1 MSIEPSHGPDN
12 TAVSRQAI
20 DRPFASQKQMR
31 AEPFKVMYVI
41 SDLSVGGAE
50 MMLYKLLAET
60 DRARFEPVVVSLMES
75 NGALRSRVEA
85 LGVEVH
91 TVGVR
96 PKLPTPLDFLR
107 LVRLTRRLRPD
118 LVVGWMYHSCL
129 AVQLASLFTSRR
141 AATLWSIH
149 YSVSSLA
156 EEKRRTAAVIK
167 ACAALSRMPGRIIF
181 VSRDGQTKHG
191 PLGFDTGKSCVIPN
205 GVDARTFAPSREARA
220 SVRAELGLRDDALL
234 VAMVGRS
241 HPMKDHENFLRAAS
255 LLSESHPEA
264 HFMLV
269 GRGVDGDN
277 AALRGLIERL
287 GLAGRTHLLGERH
300 DVPRLTAALDLFS
313 LSSSYGESFPNVIG
327 DAMACAVPCVV
338 TDVGDAAWIV
348 GDTGRVV
355 RPRDSRAL
363 ADAWAELIELG
374 AEGRASLGRAALA
387 RACELFP
394 VQAVVRRYES
404 LYETVL
410 AERETAA
417 PRVRAS
423 AVSGRAFEYHVTD
436 APLTADYRPDCQ
448 GD

>member
-1 MSIEPSHGPDN
+1 MSTEPSKGPYN
-12 TAVSRQAI
+12 KAGSPRTAGRTH
-20 DRPFASQKQMR
+20 ASQEQVR
-31 AEPFKVMYVI
+31 AEPYKIMYVI

-60 DRARFEPVVVSLMES
+60 DRARFEPVVVSLMECE
-75 NGALRSRVEA
+75 GALRERIES

-96 PKLPTPLDFLR
+96 PKLPTPLDLLR

-129 AVQLASLFTSRR
+129 AVQLASLFS
-141 AATLWSIH
+141 AARVPILWSIH
-149 YSVSSLA
+149 YAVSSLA
-156 EEKRRTAAVIK
+156 EEKRRTADVIR
-167 ACAALSRMPGRIIF
+167 ACAMLSRLPGRIIF
-181 VSRDGQTKHG
+181 VSRDGQSKHG
-191 PLGFDTGKSCVIPN
+191 PLGFRTEKSCVIPN
-205 GVDARTFAPSREARA
+205 GVDARTFKPSAEARA
-220 SVRAELGLRDDALL
+220 SVRAELGLPDDALL
-234 VAMVGRS
+234 VAMVSRY
-241 HPMKDHENFLRAAS
+241 HPMKDHANFLRAAA
-255 LLSESHPEA
+255 LLSEKHPEA
-264 HFMLV
+264 HFALV

-277 AALRGLIERL
+277 EALRRLIEEL

-355 RPRDSRAL
+355 PPRDSRAL
-363 ADAWAELIELG
+363 ADAWAEVIELG

-387 RACELFP
+387 RACDLFP
-394 VQAVVRRYES
+394 IEAVVRRYET
-404 LYETVL
+404 LYEAVL
-410 AERETAA
+410 AERESSA
-417 PRVRAS
+417 PSARGS
-423 AVSGRAFEYHVTD
+423 AVGRAFEYKVAD
-436 APLTADYRPDCQ
+436 ARIPADYRPDCQ